1 MTEVKNLLEII
12 GEVCQDIS
20 ANGKSRLYTNCQI
33 IDACGVAI
41 ARMASGILGRHVY
54 FERIGGS
61 VRLFCY
67 PEATGGEEG
76 GYES

>member
-20 ANGKSRLYTNCQI
+20 GNGESRLYTNCQI
-33 IDACGVAI
+33 IDASGLAI

-54 FERIGGS
+54 FERFGAN
-61 VRLFCY
+61 VRFFCY
-67 PEATGGEEG
+67 PVEVPDT
-76 GYES
+76 ES